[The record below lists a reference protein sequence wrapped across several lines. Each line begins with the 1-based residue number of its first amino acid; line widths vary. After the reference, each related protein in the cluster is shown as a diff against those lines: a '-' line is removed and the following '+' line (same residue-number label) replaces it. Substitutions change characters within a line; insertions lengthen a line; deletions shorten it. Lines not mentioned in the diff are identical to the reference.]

1 METLILNSSKKIDE
15 IRSIFDSYKVDIN
28 LKNLLHIE
36 DISPNTTGILITN
49 EFEISI
55 VKPIVEFAIKNNIK
69 ILAVER
75 GLLSLINLMN
85 DSSHEIDRPFTGNS
99 STFISL
105 GSKLA
110 EIIGGAGPLKTNF
123 EYKFEIPIK
132 ALPPNYLP
140 SSINLESGC
149 IEAIES
155 EGDSNIFGVLWPIL
169 SGQKI
174 PSRFENILSWISD

>member
-15 IRSIFDSYKVDIN
+15 IRSIFYSYKVDIN

-55 VKPIVEFAIKNNIK
+55 IKPIVEFAIKNNIK

-155 EGDSNIFGVLWPIL
+155 EGGTNILGVLWPIF

>member
-85 DSSHEIDRPFTGNS
+85 DSSYEIDRPFTGNS

-123 EYKFEIPIK
+123 KYKFEIPIK

-155 EGDSNIFGVLWPIL
+155 EGGTNILGVLWPIF

>member
-1 METLILNSSKKIDE
+1 METLILNSSKEIDE

-55 VKPIVEFAIKNNIK
+55 IKPIVEFAIKNNIK

-123 EYKFEIPIK
+123 EYKFELSLLFKFTSLKLPIFR
-132 ALPPNYLP
+132 N
-140 SSINLESGC
+140 SNL
-149 IEAIES
+149 
-155 EGDSNIFGVLWPIL
+155 NIFD
-169 SGQKI
+169 K
-174 PSRFENILSWISD
+174 E

>member
-55 VKPIVEFAIKNNIK
+55 IKPIVEFAIKNNIK

-123 EYKFEIPIK
+123 EYNFEIPIK

-155 EGDSNIFGVLWPIL
+155 EGKTNILGVLWPIL

>member
-1 METLILNSSKKIDE
+1 METLILNSSEKINE
-15 IRSIFDSYKVDIN
+15 FISIFDYYGVDIN
-28 LKNLLHIE
+28 LKNLLHVE
-36 DISPNTTGILITN
+36 DISKKTTGILITD
-49 EFEISI
+49 EFEISFL
-55 VKPIVEFAIKNNIK
+55 KPIFDYASKNNIK

-75 GLLSLINLMN
+75 GLLSLINLIN
-85 DSSHEIDRPFTGNS
+85 GSSKEIERPFKGNS

-123 EYKFEIPIK
+123 DYKFEIPIK

-155 EGDSNIFGVLWPIL
+155 EGKTNILGVLWPLL

>member
-55 VKPIVEFAIKNNIK
+55 IKPIVEFAIKNNIK

-75 GLLSLINLMN
+75 V
-85 DSSHEIDRPFTGNS
+85 
-99 STFISL
+99 
-105 GSKLA
+105 
-110 EIIGGAGPLKTNF
+110 
-123 EYKFEIPIK
+123 Y
-132 ALPPNYLP
+132 YL
-140 SSINLESGC
+140 
-149 IEAIES
+149 
-155 EGDSNIFGVLWPIL
+155 
-169 SGQKI
+169 
-174 PSRFENILSWISD
+174 